1 VFITLG
7 NKINLIQYKER
18 GRAMEVGRL
27 NAETLATSDLI
38 NLGIRQFDRL
48 WYRRIIGHGVLPT
61 ALASYLPSRGR
72 LECKH
77 RSSRGASAAIVLYRL
92 ILDDEQDA
100 VMAQPGL
107 GECRH
112 RGIAVAA

>member
-1 VFITLG
+1 
-7 NKINLIQYKER
+7 
-18 GRAMEVGRL
+18 
-27 NAETLATSDLI
+27 
-38 NLGIRQFDRL
+38 
-48 WYRRIIGHGVLPT
+48 
-61 ALASYLPSRGR
+61 

>member
-1 VFITLG
+1 MAWGNEQRRAFVFITLG

-61 ALASYLPSRGR
+61 ALA
-72 LECKH
+72 K
-77 RSSRGASAAIVLYRL
+77 
-92 ILDDEQDA
+92 
-100 VMAQPGL
+100 
-107 GECRH
+107 
-112 RGIAVAA
+112 